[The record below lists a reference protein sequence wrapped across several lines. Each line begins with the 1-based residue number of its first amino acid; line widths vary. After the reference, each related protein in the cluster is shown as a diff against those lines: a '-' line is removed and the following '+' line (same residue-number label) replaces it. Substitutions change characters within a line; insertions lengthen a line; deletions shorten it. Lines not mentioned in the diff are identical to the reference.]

1 MYAPVR
7 RFIPPPEPLVVGDI
21 DDWHICRNSTI
32 NFYPT
37 VTGGYPPYSY
47 KWYKNDVEILNSNH
61 ATYTTQSADA
71 TPGTTNVYKLEVTD
85 QSLNV
90 ASNEFYVYVNSAL
103 TAGDITGG
111 NVSVNIGETYQLSVN
126 VITGSSP
133 YTYRWESSYNGIS
146 WFVADGTYNQSTYQ
160 ADISDTGT
168 TYYRVKIT
176 DSCGSNVT
184 KGPVT
189 INVVE
194 PLTID
199 DISPTQMCPGDVV
212 LIAPNIHGG
221 VEPYSYQ
228 WYKDNT
234 LLQGENDEFYQTLQ
248 ADSTPGSTNNYK
260 IVVTDGVGTTA
271 NNTFIT
277 FVANALSV
285 SVVDPMRTIMP
296 GWTTNIRPSVSG
308 GRTPYTRKWYKDN
321 DNTTVIYTGQGYTTP
336 SADAVAGQIHTYRMV
351 VTDACRNT
359 AQVIC
364 TVQTADNL
372 SVSLPNDITTQPN
385 RAYFLE
391 AEVTG
396 GIAPYTYQWYKN
408 DTAIQGETTSI
419 YTTSNAD
426 AVSGTSNTYKLIV
439 TDSQGNTAYDQC
451 TITCT

>member
-7 RFIPPPEPLVVGDI
+7 RFFQPLKI
-21 DDWHICRNSTI
+21 SNIEEMTICKNTGVYLNPVI
-32 NFYPT
+32 
-37 VTGGYPPYSY
+37 TGGVAPYTY
-47 KWYKNDVEILNSNH
+47 QWYKNGEIIDTEYALQ
-61 ATYTTQSADA
+61 AAYPTPGVDA
-71 TPGTTNVYKLEVTD
+71 VDSPNGTTNIYKLVVQDNLGNT
-85 QSLNV
+85 
-90 ASNEFYVYVNSAL
+90 AYNEFAVSVPPTLTLVNGNIQTISAFENTSVTL
-103 TAGDITGG
+103 QVETTGG
-111 NVSVNIGETYQLSVN
+111 RL
-126 VITGSSP
+126 P
-133 YTYRWESSYNGIS
+133 LTYRWRKNLSQIISEATTDTFVVPASEVTGNG
-146 WFVADGTYNQSTYQ
+146 VVYDV
-160 ADISDTGT
+160 
-168 TYYRVKIT
+168 RVTDVCNTSIT
-176 DSCGSNVT
+176 KT
-184 KGPVT
+184 FT

-199 DISPTQMCPGDVV
+199 DISPTEMCPGDVV

-221 VEPYSYQ
+221 VEPYSCQ

-271 NNTFIT
+271 NNTFTT
-277 FVANALSV
+277 FVADALSV

-308 GRTPYTRKWYKDN
+308 GRSPYTRKWYKDN

-426 AVSGTSNTYKLIV
+426 AVSGTSNTYKLVV
-439 TDSQGNTAYDQC
+439 TDSRGNTAYDEC
-451 TITCT
+451 TITCS